1 MKVWHPFVKACSFP
15 WQQRSML
22 SPTRVRQN
30 SGHPRVAERARG
42 WWSEDQR
49 GDFLVL
55 FRLFSSRRYLCTI
68 CIVQKHELEKQIKTR
83 KIEIWVESHGCGGK
97 KRNSN
102 KNPGY
107 VGWSVQLSELKLI
120 FGCELSRGLGEN
132 GAMTWPIPD
141 CQKRESSLAWLRI
154 FSRGRF

>member
-1 MKVWHPFVKACSFP
+1 MTPLCESMQFP
-15 WQQRSML
+15 MTTTQHAFSNTCA
-22 SPTRVRQN
+22 SN

-107 VGWSVQLSELKLI
+107 VAWSVQLSELKLI